1 MWRVY
6 AVHTL
11 KIVHAGKLAD
21 VTNDKF
27 KMTRS
32 SNRGN
37 MVDFIEKIW
46 WSSNGGNVMAD
57 KGGNWSGDEIGFT
70 L

>member
-37 MVDFIEKIW
+37 MVDLSKRRY
-46 WSSNGGNVMAD
+46 
-57 KGGNWSGDEIGFT
+57 DEVQMEEM
-70 L
+70 